1 MSDKH
6 EWVNERVKTEIT
18 ELKMDVVGFY
28 ESDPENSEKIKYNL
42 DAVKNYLSELVKGME
57 GKQDKEAWQYLR
69 EKPSRSYARI
79 MAVQIALESLG
90 EGWNT
95 DVNKIDGLL

>member
-1 MSDKH
+1 
-6 EWVNERVKTEIT
+6 
-18 ELKMDVVGFY
+18 
-28 ESDPENSEKIKYNL
+28 
-42 DAVKNYLSELVKGME
+42 ME

-90 EGWNT
+90 EGWDT